1 MPTSLDELERL
12 LAEAT
17 PGPWEEERQDDTA
30 KSAWTEDMARAG
42 IEATHVHSMGTIW
55 ALGIIVASF
64 PAYDKRK
71 ALADAA
77 VTTALRNEA
86 PRLLAMA
93 RAGERMYR
101 ASSQLD
107 MAASKGHVGYDH
119 PLSVQFRGALAAW
132 REVRDGK

>member
-1 MPTSLDELERL
+1 
-12 LAEAT
+12 
-17 PGPWEEERQDDTA
+17 
-30 KSAWTEDMARAG
+30 MARAG

-86 PRLLAMA
+86 PRLLALA
-93 RAGERMYR
+93 RAGERLAEAAR
-101 ASSQLD
+101 AY
-107 MAASKGHVGYDH
+107 AADFIDLKNDLLEKDVLGDA
-119 PLSVQFRGALAAW
+119 LWAALADFEETRHA
-132 REVRDGK
+132 